1 MGLRTAP
8 GSEGGSDREASVHEP
23 HSERRSHSCASCA
36 AFWQDPLSWVS
47 AVDVMDGV
55 GKTSQA

>member
-1 MGLRTAP
+1 MLLT
-8 GSEGGSDREASVHEP
+8 
-23 HSERRSHSCASCA
+23 A

-55 GKTSQA
+55 GKTSQARQMVTETQDARSLPLEISLPVNF